1 MAANTIEGLGVEL
14 EAFRAVL
21 TDVRKDLATLKRD
34 MEGRATNGAL
44 QAGLNAVNLRADEI
58 NRVAHLAMSKVQMVL
73 SPPETLAFLG
83 VDELATLKT
92 RIRQFMALDQEIKQ
106 TLKALVDRQL
116 AYDQGQAAV
125 VR

>member
-1 MAANTIEGLGVEL
+1 MAATTIEGLGVEL
-14 EAFRAVL
+14 EAFRATL
-21 TDVRKDLATLKRD
+21 LGLQKDVANLKREV
-34 MEGRATNGAL
+34 EGRATNGAL

-58 NRVAHLAMSKVQMVL
+58 NRTAHSAMSKVQMVL

-83 VDELATLKT
+83 VEELNTLKT
-92 RIRQFMALDQEIKQ
+92 RIRQFMALDQEIKA
-106 TLKALVDRQL
+106 TLKAIVDRQL